1 MEDLSLQNKKEES
14 EVKSLSL
21 SFSFYLFSPF
31 SSLSNPL
38 RNFSI
43 TFRSFRALG
52 SVRNRV
58 PFCVLSSLVL
68 TSDSRFRGSDNV
80 VVEQRAGVYHTS
92 VSRWREIQR
101 VCAQVRHL
109 FVYYIVYEIVFFIYN
124 RVFEIVALIYIY
136 SVKDCCWRLISI

>member
-109 FVYYIVYEIVFFIYN
+109 FVYYIVYEIV
-124 RVFEIVALIYIY
+124 ALIYIY